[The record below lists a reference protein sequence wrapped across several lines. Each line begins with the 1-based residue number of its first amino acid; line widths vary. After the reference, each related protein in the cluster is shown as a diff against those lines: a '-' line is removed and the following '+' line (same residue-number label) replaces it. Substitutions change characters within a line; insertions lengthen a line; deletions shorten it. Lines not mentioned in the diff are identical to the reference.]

1 MDNLIIQT
9 KFDFERFM
17 FFEVMKGSHYSQIQ
31 LKNGKIILFEKFE
44 FKNKISILHQNFKL
58 NKIFECSDDRGKNV
72 MNVIE
77 LANNKILFCSKD
89 LFIYNIK
96 TNEIKK

>member
-1 MDNLIIQT
+1 MD
-9 KFDFERFM
+9 
-17 FFEVMKGSHYSQIQ
+17 
-31 LKNGKIILFEKFE
+31 
-44 FKNKISILHQNFKL
+44 FKL

-77 LANNKILFCSKD
+77 LENNKILFCSKD